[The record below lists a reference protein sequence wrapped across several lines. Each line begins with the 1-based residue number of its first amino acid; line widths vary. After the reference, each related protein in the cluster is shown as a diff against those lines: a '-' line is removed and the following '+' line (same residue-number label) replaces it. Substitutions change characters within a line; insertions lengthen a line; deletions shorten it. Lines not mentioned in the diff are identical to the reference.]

1 MKIRIENQ
9 IFDID
14 EDTLSEWIK
23 LGRISAD
30 ASIFFDGRWMRVGD
44 LEGFQQPWSAENQ
57 PDIDSPEGEVSD
69 KGSLAEKG
77 FLPLQQSRATVTL
90 SLIAVNT
97 IIFLLLDEV
106 MRGSRNALTLIQF
119 GAYSHRLSETEEDL
133 LARASSWKGL
143 TDLVQSE
150 IKSEK
155 SQEFN
160 RAFLNFYNRLSH
172 RLAEDTDAR
181 AKLEAVFN
189 LFHTHHKEG

>member
-1 MKIRIENQ
+1 MHAPRKTV
-9 IFDID
+9 FL
-14 EDTLSEWIK
+14 DTLAW
-23 LGRISAD
+23 AY
-30 ASIFFDGRWMRVGD
+30 
-44 LEGFQQPWSAENQ
+44 
-57 PDIDSPEGEVSD
+57 
-69 KGSLAEKG
+69 
-77 FLPLQQSRATVTL
+77 SRNTQHDRALNTFEQVF
-90 SLIAVNT
+90 LIA
-97 IIFLLLDEV
+97 
-106 MRGSRNALTLIQF
+106 
-119 GAYSHRLSETEEDL
+119 SETEEDL